1 MKSFRKKER
10 KKKKIPQNKAT
21 VFFKKCFS
29 HKIELKSKEEG
40 KLLPSC
46 LLGNISDHMFE
57 NKKTFSSIPWQLMS
71 ENSYDSAV
79 LTSCVSRYNK
89 MSVWENVLQ
98 LWSNILMAFC
108 WHVGRKENTV
118 FLFSLIN
125 TLIWNFRFSL
135 LASGCIW
142 IVILPGNF
150 ILVLEYS

>member
-1 MKSFRKKER
+1 MQDNNCTGTLKNCEGEDEVFQKER
-10 KKKKIPQNKAT
+10 KKDKKKIPQNKAT

-89 MSVWENVLQ
+89 MSV
-98 LWSNILMAFC
+98 
-108 WHVGRKENTV
+108 
-118 FLFSLIN
+118 
-125 TLIWNFRFSL
+125 
-135 LASGCIW
+135 
-142 IVILPGNF
+142 
-150 ILVLEYS
+150 